1 MNPSTVGGWN
11 LTASSLYSGTVV
23 NATNA
28 GFTSGAGHISINS
41 GGSIHTPKFYVNQ
54 NGDAGFRGT
63 VTIGGTDLSA
73 ANTLNQVQ
81 GAFTGNTTISGGTM
95 ILSSDTNGSITLD
108 STANQ
113 ILIKEGTTIRVK
125 LGKLT

>member
-1 MNPSTVGGWN
+1 M
-11 LTASSLYSGTVV
+11 
-23 NATNA
+23 
-28 GFTSGAGHISINS
+28 
-41 GGSIHTPKFYVNQ
+41 NQ